1 MPIHLACFPVRR
13 TDMNQSKRVLAFD
26 YGASSGRAII
36 GTFDGK
42 KISLEEVHRF
52 SNDPVIVGNTMY
64 WDTLRLFYEMKQG
77 MVKAKLAG
85 GFDSIGVDTW
95 GVDFG
100 MIDERGDLL
109 ENPVHYRDART
120 VGLVEES
127 FKLIDKDRFYA
138 ITGNQFME
146 LNTAFQLL
154 SLVKNRPEVLKR
166 ADKILLTPDLF
177 DYFLTGEKNAE
188 YSIASTTQLMNAEKG
203 EWSKEVIDALG
214 IPEHIFPPIIPCG
227 TKVGQVTPKI
237 CEELGLDKPA
247 DVIAVAGHDT
257 QSAMVSVPTQESDF
271 IFVSCGTWSLFGT
284 ELNHPLINEDS
295 ARLNITNEGGYGKK
309 TSFLKN
315 IIGLWMIQES
325 RRQWIRE
332 GKEFSFGELEK
343 MAQAAEPLKCFIDT
357 DAPEFLPAGNIPRRI
372 REFCKRTGQYVPQSE
387 GEIVRCINQ
396 SLAMKYRATINEIET
411 CTQKKYP
418 TIYMLGGGIQSHM
431 LCQLT
436 ANACMRTV
444 SAGPVEATVYGN
456 IALQLMASGE
466 IRDIN
471 EARKVIAASE
481 PIAAYEPQDTPEWEK
496 AYRTYQDILL
506 KK

>member
-1 MPIHLACFPVRR
+1 M
-13 TDMNQSKRVLAFD
+13 DKSKRVLAFD

-42 KISLEEVHRF
+42 KISLEEIHRF
-52 SNDPVIVGNTMY
+52 SNDPVILGKTMY

-85 GFDSIGVDTW
+85 GFDSVGVDTW

-100 MIDERGDLL
+100 LIDREGNLL

-120 VGLVEES
+120 SGLVEES

-154 SLVKNRPEVLKR
+154 SLVRNRPEILQR
-166 ADKILLTPDLF
+166 ADKLLLTPDLF
-177 DYFLTGEKNAE
+177 DYFLTGQKNAE
-188 YSIASTTQLMNAEKG
+188 YSIASTTQLMNAEQG
-203 EWSKEVIDALG
+203 TWSEEVLKALG
-214 IPEHIFPPIIPCG
+214 IPAHILPEIIPCG
-227 TKVGQVTPKI
+227 TKVGQISQAI

-257 QSAMVSVPTQESDF
+257 QSAMVSVPTQEKDF

-284 ELNHPLINEDS
+284 ELEHPLINEES

-332 GKEFSFGELEK
+332 GKEYSFGELEK

-357 DAPEFLPAGNIPRRI
+357 DAPEFVPAGNIPRRI
-372 REFCKRTGQYVPQSE
+372 REYCKRTGQYVPETE

-396 SLAMKYRATINEIET
+396 SLAMKYRETIQEIET

-418 TIYMLGGGIQSHM
+418 EIYMLGGGIQSHM

-436 ANACMRTV
+436 ANACGRKV
-444 SAGPVEATVYGN
+444 SAGPIEATVYGN
-456 IALQLMASGE
+456 VALQLMASGE
-466 IRDIN
+466 ISNIQ
-471 EARKVIAASE
+471 EARRVIAASE
-481 PIAAYEPQDTPEWEK
+481 PIAVYKPEDQPMWETAYLNYSQLITQK
-496 AYRTYQDILL
+496 
-506 KK
+506 